1 MVGYERNCEM
11 SVGPSGQDLLP
22 QIEDES
28 TLDGEVG
35 KRLNQ
40 SQMVA
45 VPVSELTCRH
55 CGK

>member
-11 SVGPSGQDLLP
+11 SVGSSDQDFLP

-45 VPVSELTCRH
+45 VPVSKLTCMH
-55 CGK
+55 FVK